1 MLKKIIKAIL
11 AIVKQLAIAFFFAS
25 IIIFI
30 ASLFVKDKLELGF
43 SLISNFAVAGEYG
56 EQVEVKFDEMEK
68 RLVNYPHYGT
78 KFATLIIPD
87 MGDFAEEVVHGD
99 DLDIIKKNVGH
110 FAGSYFPGEGGSIIF
125 AAHNSRKHFMFLP
138 KVKIGSIVTV
148 KTDYGVFNYKVYK
161 TKIIK
166 DTQEEELPIQ
176 KEKEIL
182 MMYTC
187 YPTTTVGHKDK
198 RYVVYAEL
206 DSVEYTGDKNES

>member
-1 MLKKIIKAIL
+1 MLKKIIKAII

-25 IIIFI
+25 LIIFVI
-30 ASLFVKDKLELGF
+30 SCFVKDKIELGF
-43 SLISNFAVAGEYG
+43 SLINNFAVTGEYG
-56 EQVEVKFDEMEK
+56 EEVEVKFNELEK
-68 RLVNYPHYGT
+68 RLINYPNYGT

-87 MGDFAEEVVHGD
+87 MDFEEDVVHGD

-110 FAGSYFPGEGGSIIF
+110 FSGSYFPGEGGTVII
-125 AAHNSRKHFMFLP
+125 AAHNSRQHFMYLP
-138 KVKIGSIVTV
+138 KVQIDSIVTI
-148 KTDYGVFNYKVYK
+148 KTDYGVFNYKVYN

-166 DTQEEELPIQ
+166 DTDEQELPIQ

-182 MMYTC
+182 IMYTC

-206 DSVEYTGDKNES
+206 DSVEYTGGQNES

>member
-1 MLKKIIKAIL
+1 MLKQIIKVIV

-25 IIIFI
+25 FTIYTVSF
-30 ASLFVKDKLELGF
+30 FMKDKVELAF
-43 SLISNFAVAGEYG
+43 SLINNFAVAGEIG
-56 EQVEVKFDEMEK
+56 EQVEVKFNTIEK
-68 RLVNYPHYGT
+68 RLLNYPHYGT
-78 KFATLIIPD
+78 VFATLIIPD
-87 MGDFAEEVVHGD
+87 MNFEEKVVHGD

-110 FAGSYFPGEGGSIIF
+110 FSGSYFPGEGGSIIF
-125 AAHNSRKHFMFLP
+125 AAHNSRQHFMYLP

-148 KTDYGVFNYKVYK
+148 KTDYGEFNYKVYE
-161 TKIIK
+161 TRIIK
-166 DTQEEELPIQ
+166 DTEEEALPIQ

-206 DSVEYTGDKNES
+206 NNAIYTGDKNES